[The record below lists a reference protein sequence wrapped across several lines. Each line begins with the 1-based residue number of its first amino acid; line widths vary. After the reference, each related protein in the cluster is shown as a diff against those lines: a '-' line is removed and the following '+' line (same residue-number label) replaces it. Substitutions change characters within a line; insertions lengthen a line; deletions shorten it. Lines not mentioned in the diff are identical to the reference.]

1 MATEFT
7 PIAAIIGGLLIGL
20 ASAALLAL
28 NGRIAG
34 ISGIFDGALFR
45 RDEPGE
51 SSWRWTFLAGL
62 ILGGAGYVLFTG
74 VDPAAVALERSSIL
88 VVVAGLLVGFGTR
101 MSNGCTSGHGVCGN
115 ARLSPR
121 SIVATLTF
129 MAVGAGVVAAFGGAA

>member
-1 MATEFT
+1 MATQFT
-7 PIAAIIGGLLIGL
+7 PVAAIIGGLLIGL
-20 ASAALLAL
+20 GSAALLAL

-45 RDEPGE
+45 GGEPGE
-51 SSWRWTFLAGL
+51 SAWRWTFLAGL
-62 ILGGAGYVLFTG
+62 ICGGAAYALFG
-74 VDPAAVALERSSIL
+74 GADAAAAVLDRSTAL

-121 SIVATLTF
+121 SIVATLIF
-129 MAVGAGVVAAFGGAA
+129 MGVGAGVVAAFGGAA